1 MKYFQN
7 TMYENIK
14 NILGGGPFSDSDSPR
29 NPGNPINL
37 AISPRNLDISS
48 RTPERENPTD
58 THPITLPPPST
69 FADDPDIEGDISLP
83 PSSDIYPHIR
93 YEPNPKALRETD
105 NQQSNQTQRPRTIDI
120 FDTTVIPQRDYE
132 QSNQTQNTSDILDLI
147 NELNTLKLD
156 LKNATENLDVS
167 AIATNTYPQE
177 YLDLKQEVENKE
189 NELNNT
195 VFDAIYNETK
205 EKISTI
211 INKITDLYNSIQ
223 SQILQNKLNFQQ
235 KIEMKELY
243 ESCSSYEKLFT
254 EYTDQKYINETSK
267 QIYNGYEIN
276 DITNEMLNRLNKL
289 KEDSIANVKNI
300 CSNINIINDE
310 LNKKQLGIENLNNSN
325 NNMNQQSQQ
334 QPPQQP
340 PPQQPPPQQQPPQQ
354 PPQQQPQQQPP
365 QQQPPPGPQQPSKN
379 NSTDRKLYELQNK
392 QKEIERMYRSQRDNK
407 DRELRK
413 QREDRLKMNQEREYQ
428 MKLNRLNKDKYY
440 RDENAPRTRYDMES
454 MRREGDPRMMR
465 REGDSRMMRRD
476 GERDPRMMR
485 REGDPRM
492 MRRDGERD
500 PRMMRRD
507 GERDGERD
515 PRMMIHDGERDPRMM
530 RRDGERDPRMMRRER
545 DARMMRRDGERDP
558 RIIEVPDRRPQNVV
572 DDLMYILKDINST
585 ERDRFYRVLNAEYSG
600 TQILSPYLQTID
612 ENSLN
617 RMIFFMKMLGNHCN
631 HNPHR
636 MMTVVEVVA
645 RKQRKRK
652 RTIKKKRVKKKP
664 IKKKPQKKK
673 SDKKKK

>member
-1 MKYFQN
+1 MKNIFEN

-14 NILGGGPFSDSDSPR
+14 NILGGGPFSVSDSDSPR
-29 NPGNPINL
+29 NPRNVST
-37 AISPRNLDISS
+37 SPR
-48 RTPERENPTD
+48 TPQIENPTD
-58 THPITLPPPST
+58 THTSTLPPQPPVKVDNDPNIVRVSH
-69 FADDPDIEGDISLP
+69 DDFKDISAPL
-83 PSSDIYPHIR
+83 SSDIFSDFNIR
-93 YEPNPKALRETD
+93 YESNPKALRETD
-105 NQQSNQTQRPRTIDI
+105 NQQSNQTQRPRRFNI
-120 FDTTVIPQRDYE
+120 FDTVVPPEPPERDYPTGYSSDSSSE
-132 QSNQTQNTSDILDLI
+132 HDSNIDTVSEDRDNEPVPIPQNTSGILDLI

-167 AIATNTYPQE
+167 AIAKNTYPQE
-177 YLDLKQEVENKE
+177 YLDLKQDVENKE
-189 NELNNT
+189 NELNNI
-195 VFDAIYNETK
+195 VFDAIYNKIK

-211 INKITDLYNSIQ
+211 INKITDLYNNIQ

-243 ESCSSYEKLFT
+243 ELCSSYEKLFT

-267 QIYNGYEIN
+267 NIYNGFEIN
-276 DITNEMLNRLNKL
+276 NITNEMLNRLNKL
-289 KEDSIANVKNI
+289 KEDSISNVKNI

-325 NNMNQQSQQ
+325 NNMNQ
-334 QPPQQP
+334 PPQQP
-340 PPQQPPPQQQPPQQ
+340 PPQQPPPQQQQ
-354 PPQQQPQQQPP
+354 PQQQLPPPQPP

-465 REGDSRMMRRD
+465 RD

-485 REGDPRM
+485 REGD
-492 MRRDGERD
+492 RD

-507 GERDGERD
+507 GESSV
-515 PRMMIHDGERDPRMM
+515 
-530 RRDGERDPRMMRRER
+530 
-545 DARMMRRDGERDP
+545 
-558 RIIEVPDRRPQNVV
+558 IEVPDRRPQNVV
-572 DDLMYILKDINST
+572 DDLMHVLKDVNST

-617 RMIFFMKMLGNHCN
+617 RMIFFMKMLGHHCN

-636 MMTVVEVVA
+636 MMTVIEVVA

-664 IKKKPQKKK
+664 AKKKPQKKK